1 MKTVYICSAYQTND
15 KIEKNKV
22 KTFLYCRFA
31 YDNGYFP
38 IAPQVYL
45 PYILDYG
52 VKSERIKIFQHCK
65 KAIRACEEMWVF
77 GDIMTIGCNSLI
89 DYAIEQNKVIKYF
102 DRFCEPLEM

>member
-45 PYILDYG
+45 PYILDYYRAD
-52 VKSERIKIFQHCK
+52 ERAKFFTHCK
-65 KAIRACEEMWVF
+65 NAIKECDEFWVF
-77 GDIMTIGCNSLI
+77 GDIAELGCCKLV
-89 DYAIEQNKVIKYF
+89 DYAIKQGKVIKYF
-102 DRFCEPLEM
+102 DKYCELSE